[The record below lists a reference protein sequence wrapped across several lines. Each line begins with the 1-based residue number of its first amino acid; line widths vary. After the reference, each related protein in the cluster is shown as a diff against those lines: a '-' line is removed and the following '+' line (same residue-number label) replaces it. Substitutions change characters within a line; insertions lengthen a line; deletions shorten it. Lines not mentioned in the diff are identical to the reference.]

1 MTNKEAV
8 NHPDHYMRNNIEAI
22 DIIEAMNMGYDFCIG
37 NVIKYVYRAGKKD
50 KSKELEDLR
59 KANWYLSRAI
69 QFVEQLKLPQG
80 NYNDT
85 GDYIVRLN
93 NSDEYMKYYNRI
105 STSESLDLD
114 DERTSSS
121 DSKYMTIVYVSDEF
135 DVILDANM
143 DEDYY
148 TITVTRG
155 DY

>member
-69 QFVEQLKLPQG
+69 QLLEKES
-80 NYNDT
+80 
-85 GDYIVRLN
+85 N
-93 NSDEYMKYYNRI
+93 NEN
-105 STSESLDLD
+105 
-114 DERTSSS
+114 
-121 DSKYMTIVYVSDEF
+121 
-135 DVILDANM
+135 
-143 DEDYY
+143 
-148 TITVTRG
+148 
-155 DY
+155 